1 MNDPKT
7 KHSVT
12 AKVGLGGKKAA
23 KVYFLFAASIFAGS
37 FLLFFVQPMM
47 GRFVLPRFGG
57 SAEVWTSCMLFFQ
70 LLLLGGYLYSHW
82 ILTAVSTRVGVFI
95 HLAVLAGA
103 LLFLPVVPTNLSSQ
117 TAPGLEVAGI
127 LWILLITV
135 GGPYFA
141 LASTSVI
148 GQGWLE
154 RINKTGVYQL
164 YAVSNAAAFLALLSF
179 PFLFE
184 PRFGRFEQ
192 ARIWSWA
199 FAISAGLVALCGIT
213 VLYLGQNRAKQT
225 ANPATTSAPKIPFT
239 RMILWSGLA
248 GAAVVELLAVTNKI
262 CLDIAVL
269 PFLWVLPLC
278 LYLLSFV
285 ICFHSQRLYHRGIF
299 LSLFAVSIVL
309 IMYARVMEMQ
319 IAPVH
324 LIAIYCGFL
333 FLCCM
338 VCHGELYR
346 KRPDASRLSRFYL
359 MISLGGALGGV
370 FVAVIAPLIF
380 SSYFE
385 LYFGLMLVILF
396 LLTGHDQWNTLPK
409 ARKATLLSLLLITS
423 LLGILFGQQ
432 RDEAH
437 RTALASERNFYGV
450 VTVWE
455 KDEHDPALHR
465 RTMKHGTTFH
475 GLQFL
480 SPEKEDLATAYYSP
494 QSGIGL
500 IMKHFNRTAG
510 PQKTLPEKPIR
521 VGVVGLGAGTI
532 ATYLEEGDL
541 LRFYEINPVVRD
553 FAYEH
558 FTYLPDCRGTVEVS
572 VGDGRLLL
580 EDEPDMQYDVVVI
593 DAFSSDTIPVHLLT
607 QEAFAIYARHIK
619 PGGLLAVHVSSIH
632 LDLEPVA
639 ACIGQSIGFHAA
651 GIYTDESP
659 EMGIFA
665 SDWVILAKNQ
675 GLFTAPAFRNQTEKV
690 EYDPDIHLWTDDH
703 INVPAVLRWSGP

>member
-1 MNDPKT
+1 M
-7 KHSVT
+7 
-12 AKVGLGGKKAA
+12 AYL
-23 KVYFLFAASIFAGS
+23 LFACAVFAGS

-82 ILTAVSTRVGVFI
+82 LLTAVSTRIGVFI
-95 HLAVLAGA
+95 HLFLLAAA
-103 LLFLPVVPTNLSSQ
+103 LLFLPVVPTNLSLQ
-117 TAPGLEVAGI
+117 TMPGLEVAGI
-127 LWILLITV
+127 LWTLLITV
-135 GGPYFA
+135 GGPYFV

-154 RINKTGVYQL
+154 RIGRAQVYHL

-179 PFLFE
+179 PFFFE
-184 PRFGRFEQ
+184 PRLGRFEQ
-192 ARIWSWA
+192 ARLWSWA

-213 VLYLGQNRAKQT
+213 VLRLGKTRATQT
-225 ANPATTSAPKIPFT
+225 ANPAPASAAKIPFT
-239 RMILWSGLA
+239 RMVLWCGLA
-248 GAAVVELLAVTNKI
+248 GAGVVELLAVTNKI

-285 ICFHSQRLYHRGIF
+285 VCFHSRRLYHRGIF
-299 LSLFAVSIVL
+299 LGLFAVSIIL

-380 SSYFE
+380 SSYYE
-385 LYFGLMLVILF
+385 LYFGLMLVMLF
-396 LLTGHDQWNTLPK
+396 LVTGHDRWNTLPK
-409 ARKATLLSLLLITS
+409 PRKVTLLTLLLITG
-423 LLGILFGQQ
+423 LLGVLFGRQ
-432 RDEAH
+432 RDEAY
-437 RTALASERNFYGV
+437 RAAMASERNFYGV

-455 KDEHDPALHR
+455 KDEHDPTLHR

-480 SPEKEDLATAYYSP
+480 SPEKENLATAYYSP

-500 IMKHFNRTAG
+500 VMKHLNRVAG
-510 PQKTLPEKPIR
+510 PQETLPETPIR
-521 VGVVGLGAGTI
+521 VGAVGLGAGTI
-532 ATYLEEGDL
+532 ATYLEQGDF

-580 EDEPDMQYDVVVI
+580 KDEPDMQYDVLVI

-607 QEAFAIYARHIK
+607 QEAFTIYARHIK

-632 LDLEPVA
+632 LDLEPAA

-651 GIYTDESP
+651 GIYTDENP
-659 EMGIFA
+659 QRGIFA
-665 SDWVILAKNQ
+665 SDWVILAKNE
-675 GLFTAPAFRNQTEKV
+675 GIFTAPAFRNHTEKV
-690 EYDPDIHLWTDDH
+690 EYDPDIHLWTDDY
-703 INVPAVLRWSGP
+703 INVPAVLRWTGH